1 MGIERQPTLIHWN
14 YFLALEE
21 DLERL
26 SRFVDF
32 SGNDQVYSIEIAR
45 LFMSACAEVDVVLK
59 RLSEA
64 LSSASN
70 ANSINAYFS
79 EIALRIPS
87 FVKFE
92 VIIPRFGL
100 TLHPWQEWKAA
111 HPPFWWQ
118 HHNKVKHHRHEH
130 FEKANLKNCLN
141 AVAGLYVAALYLYQP
156 QAEAGELQQIPRL
169 FNVSNSHFGGTSM
182 GRYGHSFSYRL
193 L

>member
-14 YFLALEE
+14 YFLAIEE

-32 SGNDQVYSIEIAR
+32 SGNDKVYSIEIAR

-59 RLSEA
+59 QLSVA
-64 LSSASN
+64 VSPGSN
-70 ANSINAYFS
+70 ASSINAYFS
-79 EIALRIPS
+79 EIALQIPN
-87 FVKFE
+87 FVEFE
-92 VIIPRFGL
+92 VTIPRFGL
-100 TLHPWQEWKAA
+100 TLHPWQEWRAE

-130 FEKANLKNCLN
+130 FDKANLKNCLN

-169 FNVSNSHFGGTSM
+169 FNVSNNHFGGTSM
-182 GRYGHSFSYRL
+182 GRYGHSFRYRL